1 MNFKKLLSEKPFK
14 YDSPHGIGATR
25 NLWCHAKIKGDKKLR
40 ILLQAQEAELSV
52 ARSGGSC
59 DGGAAAAAQ

>member
-1 MNFKKLLSEKPFK
+1 ALKTISSVSSVRVQELCNRILSMPEL
-14 YDSPHGIGATR
+14 R
-25 NLWCHAKIKGDKKLR
+25 IKGDKKLR